1 MTTMIKTQ
9 PSSLTVIVHGGGN
22 NHMSTSAAFTW
33 TYQMCTHSFSE
44 QGDWRVAYPL
54 IVRRSLWLI
63 LDVAVHR
70 LPGHRQAVE
79 MGHLQRAHLLHLWSR
94 PLLHALVWQQN
105 GDREKVTVCVSVWG
119 FLVWGSWCTGEA
131 GPCGLTCFSTTMSS
145 AQFRKAVV
153 PHSSNMFLRLATSM
167 SAGNETTFVESHA
180 LRKAHGWK
188 GVLLEN
194 KLLPAQHY
202 CSHREIWSWH
212 RSKLLKNL

>member
-22 NHMSTSAAFTW
+22 DHMSTSAAFTW

-105 GDREKVTVCVSVWG
+105 GDREKVTVCVCEV
-119 FLVWGSWCTGEA
+119 SWCEEA
-131 GPCGLTCFSTTMSS
+131 GAQERRDRVASHVFLQQCRRPSFAKQLCHILPICFSGWLRQWVLAMKPPLWSHMRSARHTDEKVCCWRTNSCQHSTT
-145 AQFRKAVV
+145 A
-153 PHSSNMFLRLATSM
+153 ATERYE
-167 SAGNETTFVESHA
+167 AGTGLSF
-180 LRKAHGWK
+180 
-188 GVLLEN
+188 
-194 KLLPAQHY
+194 
-202 CSHREIWSWH
+202 
-212 RSKLLKNL
+212 